1 TSFGLNSGVCQLHAR
16 EERILVSFTGRL
28 IEIASVAG
36 ARGSGTSPTAALN
49 AMRLPAIAIDQ
60 HGFVVDVNATADGVF
75 DHNIKIKD
83 RRLFVR
89 DPDARALLKEAT
101 DQLTAMPRPNPLALE
116 PVVVPR
122 MEKLPV
128 I

>member
-1 TSFGLNSGVCQLHAR
+1 MDVCSEVGSLRAE
-16 EERILVSFTGRL
+16 EERILASFTRRL

-36 ARGSGTSPTAALN
+36 APGSGPSPTAALN

-60 HGFVVDVNATADGVF
+60 HGFVVDVNTTADAVF

-89 DPDARALLKEAT
+89 DPDARTLLKEAT
-101 DQLTAMPRPNPLALE
+101 L
-116 PVVVPR
+116 V
-122 MEKLPV
+122 
-128 I
+128 